1 MYVDYSLITHMK
13 GDYDMNETKIE
24 VKYKEFLD
32 WLKKD
37 IQKKD
42 WEVGGVYFYP
52 EKFKNILFTN
62 KSSNTLLN
70 GPDINDDIHKYLII
84 RRINICNHSCQ
95 QSQYSIHP
103 DYYKFNKKIN
113 LISDLES
120 KIPKLEQKISSL
132 EQSNQDIL
140 KKLKEQIQLNT
151 FLHDKLP
158 KLEEQISEFKQTNE
172 EILSKLQEQIIL
184 NEEFSK
190 LNSKLCQRIF
200 EMKEETFI
208 NDKS

>member
-1 MYVDYSLITHMK
+1 MQ

-24 VKYKEFLD
+24 EKYREFLD

-42 WEVGGVYFYP
+42 WEIGGVYFYP

-62 KSSNTLLN
+62 KISQGQIGYPN
-70 GPDINDDIHKYLII
+70 INDDIHKYLII

-103 DYYKFNKKIN
+103 DYYKYNKKIN
-113 LISDLES
+113 QISEIES
-120 KIPKLEQKISSL
+120 MIPKLEQKISSL

-140 KKLKEQIQLNT
+140 KKLEEQIQFNT
-151 FLHDKLP
+151 ILHDKLP

-200 EMKEETFI
+200 EMKEEKFK
-208 NDKS
+208 DEKS

>member
-1 MYVDYSLITHMK
+1 MYVDYSLIKHMQ

-24 VKYKEFLD
+24 EKYREFLD

-62 KSSNTLLN
+62 KSSRSLLN

-84 RRINICNHSCQ
+84 RRINICNHSCV

-158 KLEEQISEFKQTNE
+158 KLEEQIFEFKKTNE

-190 LNSKLCQRIF
+190 LNNELCKRIF
-200 EMKEETFI
+200 EMKEEKFI